1 MSLNDLDLG
10 WRDDGIVVPVEL
22 MWLRAPFLCSDV
34 NTHLVVSDTEARDE
48 LRKVGHIRN
57 YINRGLLLKVEMTT

>member
-10 WRDDGIVVPVEL
+10 WRDDGIVPVEL

-48 LRKVGHIRN
+48 LRKVGRIRN
-57 YINRGLLLKVEMTT
+57 YIKRGLALKVEITT